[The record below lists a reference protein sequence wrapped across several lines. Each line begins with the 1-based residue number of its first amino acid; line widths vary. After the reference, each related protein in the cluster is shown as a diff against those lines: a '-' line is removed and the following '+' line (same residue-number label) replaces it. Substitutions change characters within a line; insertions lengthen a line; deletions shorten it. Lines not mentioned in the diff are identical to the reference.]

1 MIFMLNEEQEAMK
14 KTVTEFAKK
23 ELLPYASQWEEEQKF
38 SRETFEKMG
47 KLGLTALY
55 PSQEYGGIEAGWLTG
70 AIVFEA
76 LTVGCASTA
85 TYLSVHNMVASV
97 INDYGSE
104 EQKKR
109 WLPPMCSGEKL
120 GAFALT
126 EPDAGSDA
134 ASIRT
139 QAVKKGDSYLINGR
153 KIFITSGGEADIYVV
168 YVKTDPEK
176 GAKGISAVIVEKGTP
191 GLFFGKIEKKM
202 GMKSHPTRQLIFEDC
217 LIPQDNLLGQENE
230 GFKIA
235 LSELSGGRIN
245 IGSIS
250 VGLSQVSLDEAIK
263 FAKERVQFGK
273 PIASFQGIQFM
284 LADLATAIEGAR
296 LLVYRAAYLKDQ
308 NQPAVKESAMAKLY
322 ATDVAMKVTTEAV
335 QIMGGYGYMK
345 DYPVERNMRLAKA
358 MQIVEG
364 TNQIQ
369 RMIIARELVR

>member
-1 MIFMLNEEQEAMK
+1 
-14 KTVTEFAKK
+14 
-23 ELLPYASQWEEEQKF
+23 
-38 SRETFEKMG
+38 
-47 KLGLTALY
+47 
-55 PSQEYGGIEAGWLTG
+55 
-70 AIVFEA
+70 
-76 LTVGCASTA
+76 
-85 TYLSVHNMVASV
+85 MVASV
-97 INDYGSE
+97 ISDYGSE

-139 QAVKKGDSYLINGR
+139 QAVKKGDSYLLNGR

-202 GMKSHPTRQLIFEDC
+202 GMKSHPTRELIFEDC
-217 LIPQDNLLGQENE
+217 LIPLDNLLGEENE

-263 FAKERVQFGK
+263 FAKERAQFGK

-308 NQPAVKESAMAKLY
+308 NQPVIKESAMAKLY